1 MFVLFS
7 QICFIYYPMKNKSFQ
22 HALKSLYLMCYATV
36 SSTIFWRQ
44 QNHTFSKWIPI
55 DRVLEL
61 ILKKKNLFFFK
72 IEFIFI

>member
-1 MFVLFS
+1 
-7 QICFIYYPMKNKSFQ
+7 
-22 HALKSLYLMCYATV
+22 MCYATV

-72 IEFIFI
+72 LNLFLFNKKKINKNFTHTKPPKNRIIDAK